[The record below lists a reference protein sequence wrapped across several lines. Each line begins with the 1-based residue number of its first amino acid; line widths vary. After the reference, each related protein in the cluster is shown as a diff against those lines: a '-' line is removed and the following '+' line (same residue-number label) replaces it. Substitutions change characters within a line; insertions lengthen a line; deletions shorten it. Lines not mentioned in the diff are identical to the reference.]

1 MKTMWS
7 KWLKWPKRT
16 ASLFAPAVAV
26 VGGMA
31 AVAVAAG
38 QDTRAPNEGEMQ
50 SFAAYYQAPLGAVA
64 RPAFEITRGG
74 AAQGWTVQ
82 AWTEDKPQRAA
93 WSLCLAQ
100 RHGHAFDGKAWR
112 ATGAE
117 RRYVWLD
124 RASDCGVAPQRVLL
138 TAALGD
144 RDIVTVL
151 EGQAAVLQGARL
163 LFAGNTQCAP
173 IRALPFKLVGLGMD
187 KAGMLVLT
195 YRSDRDSE
203 AHVTVRKRGRELTAW
218 NVQC

>member
-7 KWLKWPKRT
+7 KWPVC
-16 ASLFAPAVAV
+16 LFAPAIA
-26 VGGMA
+26 GAAGIAAGM
-31 AVAVAAG
+31 AVAAA
-38 QDTRAPNEGEMQ
+38 QDSRAPNEGEMQ
-50 SFAAYYQAPLGAVA
+50 SFAAYYQAPPGVVA
-64 RPAFEITRGG
+64 RPAFEVTRDGR
-74 AAQGWTVQ
+74 AQGWTVQ

-112 ATGAE
+112 ATGAV
-117 RRYVWLD
+117 RRYVG
-124 RASDCGVAPQRVLL
+124 RARARDCGVAPQRVLL

-173 IRALPFKLVGLGMD
+173 VRALPFKLVGLGID
-187 KAGMLVLT
+187 KTGMLVLT

-203 AHVTVRKRGRELTAW
+203 ARVTVRKRGRELTAW

>member
-1 MKTMWS
+1 MA
-7 KWLKWPKRT
+7 
-16 ASLFAPAVAV
+16 ASA
-26 VGGMA
+26 A
-31 AVAVAAG
+31 AVAAAAAEPA
-38 QDTRAPNEGEMQ
+38 TRAPNEGEMQ
-50 SFAAYYQAPLGAVA
+50 SFAAYYQAPPGAVA
-64 RPAFEITRGG
+64 RPAFEILRGG
-74 AAQGWTVQ
+74 PVQGWSVA

-112 ATGAE
+112 ATGAT

-124 RASDCGVAPQRVLL
+124 RASDCGVSPQRVLL
-138 TAALGD
+138 THDMAD

-173 IRALPFKLVGLGMD
+173 IRALPFRLVGLGAGKD
-187 KAGMLVLT
+187 GMLVLT
-195 YRSDRDSE
+195 YRSDRESE
-203 AHVTVRKRGRELTAW
+203 AQVTVRKRGRELTAW